1 MTMSFVEAM
10 ETVNRQLREADQR
23 KRQAQAA
30 GDSTG
35 DVMHMAAMRLLALAE
50 NADDQVLAD
59 TLHDLAHE
67 QMERHA

>member
-1 MTMSFVEAM
+1 MTMTFVEAM
-10 ETVNRQLREADQR
+10 ETVNRRLREADQR

-30 GDSTG
+30 RDSTG

-59 TLHDLAHE
+59 TLHDMAHE